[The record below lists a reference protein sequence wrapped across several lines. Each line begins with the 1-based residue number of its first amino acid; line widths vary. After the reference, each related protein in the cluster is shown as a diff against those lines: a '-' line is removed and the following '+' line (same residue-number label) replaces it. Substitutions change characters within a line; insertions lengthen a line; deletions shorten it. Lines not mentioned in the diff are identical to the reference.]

1 MVGVDRGTAAGP
13 HGLRAD
19 GEDLMA
25 KGITIKNGKSGRQ
38 IKSALEAH
46 DRTMHA
52 GKKSPKITVKNGG
65 KNGR

>member
-1 MVGVDRGTAAGP
+1 
-13 HGLRAD
+13 
-19 GEDLMA
+19 MA

-52 GKKSPKITVKNGG
+52 GKPSPKITVKGAKGNG
-65 KNGR
+65 K

>member
-1 MVGVDRGTAAGP
+1 MAG
-13 HGLRAD
+13 
-19 GEDLMA
+19 
-25 KGITIKNGKSGRQ
+25 KGITIRNGKSGRQ